1 MLLTSAE
8 TTFMKSLLALA
19 LVALLAVGAAE
30 NPANDA
36 QAASRKVCGTTSSG
50 TGIIAVG
57 PTTCPFARAVIRK
70 WRTYRT
76 VKLAPGIF
84 GGPDKT
90 FRVYSAVAKRSI
102 TMHCRTHVQE
112 DNIFGL

>member
-1 MLLTSAE
+1 
-8 TTFMKSLLALA
+8 MKSLLARA

-50 TGIIAVG
+50 TGSVAVG
-57 PTTCPFARAVIRK
+57 PTSCPFARAVIRK
-70 WRTYRT
+70 WHTYRA

-84 GGPDKT
+84 GYPSKT
-90 FRVYSAVAKRSI
+90 FRVFSAAARRSI
-102 TMHCRTHVQE
+102 TVHCRTHVQP
-112 DNIFGL
+112 DNTFGL